1 MKPNPN
7 SIYLNWDYLEDR
19 NKILNKHTKLF
30 KNLLSTISDKKPCLI
45 LDEIHKYKDWK
56 NLVKGFYDKFGEN
69 IEFIITVS
77 AKLNIYKKGGD
88 SLMGRYISL
97 TVHPCYRYL
106 K

>member
-19 NKILNKHTKLF
+19 NKKILNKHTELF
-30 KNLLSTISDKKPCLI
+30 KNLRSTTISDKKPCLI

-69 IEFIITVS
+69 IEFIITGS
-77 AKLNIYKKGGD
+77 AKLNIYKKGSD

-97 TVHPCYRYL
+97 TVHPL
-106 K
+106 SVS